1 MKNLQSFEQYIGAS
15 SVNEGAESLVDLFA
29 DAKPEIKKLAAE
41 IEKMLEPQRYKIG
54 MAYYDKVML
63 NIAEIAKLSK

>member
-1 MKNLQSFEQYIGAS
+1 MENVQSFEQFIGES
-15 SVNEGAESLVDLFA
+15 SINEGEVSLVELLA
-29 DAKPEIKKLAAE
+29 DAKPEVKKLAAQ

-54 MAYYDKVML
+54 IGYYDMVMQ